1 MPPPGRGRPP
11 GHAPVEGAVD
21 DEAEALRQAL
31 RSVHW
36 NVSALARQWGCA
48 RMTLYRRMARLGVQ
62 SPNARDGN
70 G

>member
-1 MPPPGRGRPP
+1 
-11 GHAPVEGAVD
+11 
-21 DEAEALRQAL
+21 
-31 RSVHW
+31 VHW